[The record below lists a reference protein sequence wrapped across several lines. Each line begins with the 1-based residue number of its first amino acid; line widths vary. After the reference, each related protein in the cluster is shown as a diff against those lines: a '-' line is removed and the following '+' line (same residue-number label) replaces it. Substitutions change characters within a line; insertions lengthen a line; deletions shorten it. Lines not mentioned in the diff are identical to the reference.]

1 MTGAVMVVTVDD
13 RRRRNDDRCST
24 SRGGDAYRGNDCCS

>member
-13 RRRRNDDRCST
+13 RRRNDDRCST